1 MVKVCR
7 QSASD
12 LRVEHAKG
20 MPPIQLTGGGFGDTD
35 GGTITRLEAA
45 IRLDAQ
51 ADRWQAEI
59 DTKVPNTHDRNK
71 LIATTPP
78 QAEGES

>member
-12 LRVEHAKG
+12 LRAEHAKG

-51 ADRWQAEI
+51 AARWEHEVR
-59 DTKVPNTHDRNK
+59 TGEPNIHDRK
-71 LIATTPP
+71 LIGA
-78 QAEGES
+78 A

>member
-7 QSASD
+7 QMADD
-12 LRVEHAKG
+12 LRAEHAKG
-20 MPPIQLTGGGFGDTD
+20 MPPIQLTGGGFGDTG

-51 ADRWQAEI
+51 ADRWWREVV
-59 DTKVPNTHDRNK
+59 TGEPNTHDRK
-71 LIATTPP
+71 LIGA
-78 QAEGES
+78 A